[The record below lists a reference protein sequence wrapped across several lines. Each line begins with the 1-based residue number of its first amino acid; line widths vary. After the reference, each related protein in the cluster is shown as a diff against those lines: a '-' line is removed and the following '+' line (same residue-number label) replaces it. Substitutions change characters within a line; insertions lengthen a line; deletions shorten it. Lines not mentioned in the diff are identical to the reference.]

1 MAARRLVVL
10 TLLAMHPPEPRT
22 QAHLLGGL
30 LFGLMAALLG
40 LVVAGAMLFAGT
52 L

>member
-1 MAARRLVVL
+1 MVPPCLHPLV
-10 TLLAMHPPEPRT
+10 

-30 LFGLMAALLG
+30 LFGLMAGLLA
-40 LVVAGAMLFAGT
+40 LVVAGAMLFAGA